1 MSQKCTIIDEKSE
14 SVDFMFDSSMLGNEA
29 FDTDMYEKESSTEGR
44 SYEDEFQPAADNPR
58 KRKYST

>member
-1 MSQKCTIIDEKSE
+1 
-14 SVDFMFDSSMLGNEA
+14 MFDLSMLGNEA